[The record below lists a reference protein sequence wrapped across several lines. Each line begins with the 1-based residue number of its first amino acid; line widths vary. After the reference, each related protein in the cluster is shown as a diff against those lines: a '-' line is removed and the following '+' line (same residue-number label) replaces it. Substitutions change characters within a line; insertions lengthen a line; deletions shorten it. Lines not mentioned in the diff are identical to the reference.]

1 MSIVH
6 QLEKPGNWTATP
18 LGRLTV
24 RTQISGSPHLEPL
37 SVFLDE
43 GVVLRRSRPDNHN
56 RLGSDL
62 SRCLVVEPGDLVFN
76 RLRTWQGGL
85 GESRYRG
92 IVSPAY
98 IVCRPSSRILSRFL
112 HYQLRSTPYLQELTR
127 VSKWMPPAQF
137 DIGWDQ
143 LRQILVLV
151 PDNSQQH
158 RICDFLDFNTAG
170 IDALISK
177 KQELITLLRE
187 RRTTISIL
195 ACTGGLLERKQFSS
209 SRLPWAPK
217 LPSDW
222 HEVLLRLVA
231 RVGTGHTPSRSHPEW
246 WIDCTI
252 PWVTTGDVSQMRSDE
267 LEYLTQT
274 REKISHLG
282 LANSSAVVHQ
292 AGTVLLSRT
301 ASPGY
306 SAIMA
311 SEMATSQDFVT
322 WTCGPLLRPRFLL
335 LCLRAMRDDLLNRL
349 ALGSTHKTIYMPDIS
364 SIRIPLPPTT
374 EQDRI
379 VEASWSKLG
388 VIDDAVT
395 KLERQTMLLSE
406 RRQALITLMVTGQ
419 MPMREEA
426 A

>member
-1 MSIVH
+1 
-6 QLEKPGNWTATP
+6 
-18 LGRLTV
+18 
-24 RTQISGSPHLEPL
+24 
-37 SVFLDE
+37 
-43 GVVLRRSRPDNHN
+43 
-56 RLGSDL
+56 
-62 SRCLVVEPGDLVFN
+62 
-76 RLRTWQGGL
+76 
-85 GESRYRG
+85 
-92 IVSPAY
+92 
-98 IVCRPSSRILSRFL
+98 
-112 HYQLRSTPYLQELTR
+112 
-127 VSKWMPPAQF
+127 MPPAQF

-267 LEYLTQT
+267 LEYLTQNEGEDQPPRT
-274 REKISHLG
+274 SKFVSSCPPSGYSPSEPHGFPWVLCNHGVRDGDEPRLCYLG
-282 LANSSAVVHQ
+282 RVVHCY
-292 AGTVLLSRT
+292 ALDSCCYVFVLL
-301 ASPGY
+301 
-306 SAIMA
+306 
-311 SEMATSQDFVT
+311 
-322 WTCGPLLRPRFLL
+322 
-335 LCLRAMRDDLLNRL
+335 RDDLLNRL